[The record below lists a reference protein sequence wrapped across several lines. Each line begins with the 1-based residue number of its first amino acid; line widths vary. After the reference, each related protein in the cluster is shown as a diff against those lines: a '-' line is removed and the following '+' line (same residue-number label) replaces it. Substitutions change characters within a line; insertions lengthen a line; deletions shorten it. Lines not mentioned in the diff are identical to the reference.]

1 LTSELDK
8 YKQISTRVKGEL
20 QMAQE
25 KEEKIKEQHLLENQE
40 NSKIRRELED
50 RCRQLMK

>member
-1 LTSELDK
+1 
-8 YKQISTRVKGEL
+8 
-20 QMAQE
+20 MAQE